1 MYQPD
6 MSGRDFDRKIKGLE
20 REQDVS
26 RHSRGVGRGP
36 RRWLWALGIFV
47 ALIVVGFVVYQLAV
61 PSDPVLP

>member
-6 MSGRDFDRKIKGLE
+6 MSGRNFERRIKRLE
-20 REQDVS
+20 RGQGQSGHTSEA
-26 RHSRGVGRGP
+26 GRSP

-47 ALIVVGFVVYQLAV
+47 VILVVGFVVYQLAV